1 MELLLHNAASR
12 KKLFSVLC
20 ALSML
25 LINLSFANGGLRKS
39 ALEVEIAESLPASA
53 PGDPAAIFK
62 NVWLEHHVI
71 DHGVKGMRIH
81 AKFIVKNRF
90 NISCELIP
98 FFSSKGGA
106 SLNQPNNEVLAS
118 VSLKPRYD
126 SSEYADKSIFVPYK
140 KFHFLQRGV
149 YDLRLHLG
157 VISEVWRNGKSEYL
171 NIGTSEYVYFTYTK
185 S

>member
-1 MELLLHNAASR
+1 MLLDKATSR
-12 KKLFSVLC
+12 GKLFGVLC

-25 LINLSFANGGLRKS
+25 LMNLPFADGSLGKS
-39 ALEVEIAESLPASA
+39 MSKIELVKPLHRSA
-53 PGDPAAIFK
+53 PDDPKAIFEK
-62 NVWLEHHVI
+62 VWLEHHVREK
-71 DHGVKGMRIH
+71 GVKGMRIH

-90 NISCELIP
+90 NIPCDLVP
-98 FFSSKGGA
+98 FFTSKGGE

-118 VSLKPRYD
+118 ASLKPRYD

-140 KFHFLQRGV
+140 KFNFLQRGV

-157 VISEVWRNGKSEYL
+157 VISEVSRNGKSEYL
-171 NIGTSEYVYFTYTK
+171 NIGTSEYVYFTFTK